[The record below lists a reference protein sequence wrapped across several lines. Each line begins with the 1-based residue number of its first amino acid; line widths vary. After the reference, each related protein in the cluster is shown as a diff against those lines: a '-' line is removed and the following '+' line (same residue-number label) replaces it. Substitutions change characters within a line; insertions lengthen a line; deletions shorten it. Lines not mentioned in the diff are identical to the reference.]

1 MSGSRCL
8 TPGEIALARSMFR
21 DAIDYSKVRLVRK
34 KWWPFQ
40 PKDTVMAPTGN
51 LHFHPKSH
59 LWSDDFAR
67 ARLDL
72 QALFIH
78 EMTHVWQA
86 QTRGRLFLPLMRHP
100 FCQYAYT
107 VQDGRPFER
116 YGVEQ
121 QAEIVAHLFLR
132 QHGAGPPVCPPRSIL
147 PFA

>member
-1 MSGSRCL
+1 
-8 TPGEIALARSMFR
+8 MFR

-40 PKDTVMAPTGN
+40 PKNTVMAPTGH
-51 LHFHPKSH
+51 LHFHPESH
-59 LWSDDFAR
+59 LWSDDFAKEP
-67 ARLDL
+67 LWK

-86 QTRGRLFLPLMRHP
+86 QTRGRLFLPLRRHP
-100 FCQYAYT
+100 FCQYSYT

-121 QAEIVAHLFLR
+121 QAEIVAHLFLK
-132 QHGAGPPVCPPRSIL
+132 QHGAGPPTCPPRSIL

>member
-1 MSGSRCL
+1 
-8 TPGEIALARSMFR
+8 MFR

-40 PKDTVMAPTGN
+40 PKNTVMAPTGH
-51 LHFHPKSH
+51 LHFHPESH
-59 LWSDDFAR
+59 LWSDDFAKEP
-67 ARLDL
+67 LWK

-86 QTRGRLFLPLMRHP
+86 QTRGRLFLPLRRHP
-100 FCQYAYT
+100 FCQYSYT

-121 QAEIVAHLFLR
+121 QAEIVAHLFLT
-132 QHGAGPPVCPPRSIL
+132 QHGTGPPVCPPRSIL

>member
-1 MSGSRCL
+1 
-8 TPGEIALARSMFR
+8 MFR

-40 PKDTVMAPTGN
+40 PKNTVMAPTGN
-51 LHFHPKSH
+51 LHFHPASH
-59 LWSDDFAR
+59 LWSDDFAK
-67 ARLDL
+67 APLWK

-78 EMTHVWQA
+78 EMTHVWQS

-100 FCQYAYT
+100 FCRYSYT

-121 QAEIVAHLFLR
+121 QAEIVAHLFLT
-132 QHGAGPPVCPPRSIL
+132 QHGSGPPVCPPRSIL